1 MAVGWAAGDGGRRS
15 WRGRVGR
22 NGARLREPVCGIRGS
37 GMVLVFLV
45 LVYVVA
51 AAAITDAQQGLNGG
65 QMVVAFP
72 KQVA

>member
-1 MAVGWAAGDGGRRS
+1 VTIVRLPGIACRS
-15 WRGRVGR
+15 SCRGRCDV
-22 NGARLREPVCGIRGS
+22 NGTGCVEQFVGIRGS